1 MKTVQLVYP
10 RNSNISL
17 RNVIYCQIGI
27 EHPHSIPISEIFND
41 NFQAILRI
49 GESANNSKIY
59 TITDKEIL
67 EFGNIYFNSLYINIL
82 DISNPYLIIDIAYK
96 EAG

>member
-1 MKTVQLVYP
+1 MKTIQLIYP
-10 RNSNISL
+10 KSSNVSL
-17 RNVIYCQIGI
+17 ENVVYCQIGI

-49 GESANNSKIY
+49 GESVNNSKIY

-67 EFGNIYFNSLYINIL
+67 EFGNMHFNSLYIKTL